1 MEDTHS
7 FTKAELLKIM
17 QLAAD
22 HQITQDYILT
32 MLIDN
37 DEVAIVKPA
46 MMTLDHLLDDILTGK
61 IGIQSEEEEAQ

>member
-22 HQITQDYILT
+22 QESAQKYILE
-32 MLIDN
+32 MVLERSQID
-37 DEVAIVKPA
+37 IVQPQLR
-46 MMTLDHLLDDILTGK
+46 TLDDLLEDILTGK